1 MKHIKDKGYIL
12 LTIITF
18 LVLTMLN
25 RVMVTAQF
33 FNPGMNLYYEPF
45 GIRINAWVGDLGLLC
60 VLVGLFL
67 LLFKNKNYF
76 TLSVLILGV
85 LLSVLVFSLKIYAFY
100 YGTAFSF
107 FNARTFSNS
116 APVLGQQLTIHLW
129 RNLFRMGQYVAL
141 IPAFVFIYFG
151 VNLFLKHP
159 FKETPHFKN
168 NGRKRNIAIS
178 ALLSGLLMTTFSQV
192 VYYNHINDTFYEE
205 HRNALKGV
213 QTMGIYNY
221 YLVDLISYT
230 VIPQESLE
238 LEEKPVLK
246 AEIDAFMDNA
256 KSDCPLNYE
265 NNPSCVN
272 SELTGIFEGKKLVI
286 FQLESLNDYMINL
299 SVNVEGVDYEIM
311 PFLNSIANANETLY
325 FDNFYSN
332 IGVGKT
338 SDAEFAALSGLYPTG
353 QIVTYFD
360 YTTDDFETIPNLF
373 NNEGYVTYALTGST
387 ETFYKRDVNYEL
399 LGFQEYIAAERL
411 ISENYYDPETETI
424 NGWVDDSVILE
435 YVTDLLKKD
444 EKQFIF
450 ALSTVTHTP
459 YFDVEGITGINP
471 WEDTILRDLG
481 NYLDFNYRFDR
492 LFEAFFQNLTNLN
505 ILNDTVFLIYG
516 DHTGNMT
523 MSNLNQLY
531 PNLTHGEFQELSHN
545 VPLMIY
551 APGVDLSQY
560 ELNTS
565 LVRGQADIKR
575 TVSNLFNLNEVY
587 HFGVD
592 ITSNNRSFTYNPMTL
607 DLFTDEY
614 HMIVPM
620 SYINNPSY
628 LLETDAIADW
638 FLKYKLVNDAILK
651 YRYFDNP

>member
-1 MKHIKDKGYIL
+1 M
-12 LTIITF
+12 
-18 LVLTMLN
+18 
-25 RVMVTAQF
+25 
-33 FNPGMNLYYEPF
+33 
-45 GIRINAWVGDLGLLC
+45 
-60 VLVGLFL
+60 
-67 LLFKNKNYF
+67 
-76 TLSVLILGV
+76 
-85 LLSVLVFSLKIYAFY
+85 
-100 YGTAFSF
+100 
-107 FNARTFSNS
+107 
-116 APVLGQQLTIHLW
+116 
-129 RNLFRMGQYVAL
+129 
-141 IPAFVFIYFG
+141 
-151 VNLFLKHP
+151 
-159 FKETPHFKN
+159 
-168 NGRKRNIAIS
+168 
-178 ALLSGLLMTTFSQV
+178 
-192 VYYNHINDTFYEE
+192 
-205 HRNALKGV
+205 
-213 QTMGIYNY
+213 
-221 YLVDLISYT
+221 
-230 VIPQESLE
+230 
-238 LEEKPVLK
+238 
-246 AEIDAFMDNA
+246 
-256 KSDCPLNYE
+256 
-265 NNPSCVN
+265 
-272 SELTGIFEGKKLVI
+272 
-286 FQLESLNDYMINL
+286 
-299 SVNVEGVDYEIM
+299 
-311 PFLNSIANANETLY
+311 
-325 FDNFYSN
+325 
-332 IGVGKT
+332 
-338 SDAEFAALSGLYPTG
+338 
-353 QIVTYFD
+353 TYFD